1 MSPMHRSNR
10 IGRLSAVSLVAVL
23 LAACAGQKEPA
34 EKVIGEIQATVTA
47 ASTEA
52 AKYIPEQLAGVQ
64 TQLSALKASFDKQDY
79 AAVVTGA
86 PPVLSAA
93 QSLAT
98 DAAAKKDEVLKALND
113 RWTALAGSVPG
124 YLTAIQNRMDFLA
137 KKANKKAAAGI
148 DLEGA
153 KSASSDAMA
162 AWSKAQAA
170 FATGNMDEAV
180 TTAQDVNAKVQA
192 VASSLKLD
200 LSAPPAKS

>member
-1 MSPMHRSNR
+1 MHRSNR
-10 IGRLSAVSLVAVL
+10 LGRLSFVSLAAVL

-34 EKVIGEIQATVTA
+34 EKLIGDIQAIVTA

-79 AAVVTGA
+79 AAVVSGA
-86 PPVLSAA
+86 PAVLGAA

-98 DAAAKKDEVLKALND
+98 DAAAKKDAVLKALND
-113 RWTALAGSVPG
+113 KWTALAGSVPG
-124 YLTAIQNRMDFLA
+124 YLTVIQNRIDFLG

-148 DLEGA
+148 DLDGA
-153 KSASSDAMA
+153 KSALSDAMA
-162 AWSKAQAA
+162 TWSKAQAA

-180 TTAQDVNAKVQA
+180 TTAQDVKSKAEA
-192 VASSLKLD
+192 VASGLKVD